1 MARHPWPLPW
11 LDKDCSKSQEL
22 NLWVMHST
30 ASLLPV
36 SYLSLPSG
44 PSTCTFLLPF
54 LSDSL
59 LSSYFGPSSPGLLS
73 LRVGSFG

>member
-30 ASLLPV
+30 GKTKPPPASLLPV
-36 SYLSLPSG
+36 SYLSLSSVPSN
-44 PSTCTFLLPF
+44 CTFLLPF

-59 LSSYFGPSSPGLLS
+59 LS
-73 LRVGSFG
+73 